1 MGVSQSDTDEDIEY
15 LANKTVNMRLFP
27 DPSNA
32 ARGFELSATEVG
44 ADILLVS
51 QFTLYASTRKG
62 RRPGFTDAAPPDVA
76 EPLFEKVVH
85 AFRQTRL
92 ESRDGRVRRKHE
104 FGTDQ
109 RRAGYDYPGYGRPQQ
124 AAPPLTTRR
133 PSAKPYLGDQN
144 PRYPSPIAVGG
155 SNPRESITHTSSRV
169 ASGN

>member
-85 AFRQTRL
+85 AFRQTGL
-92 ESRDGRVRRKHE
+92 RVETGE
-104 FGTDQ
+104 FGASMSLELTNEGPVTIALDTADRSKP
-109 RRAGYDYPGYGRPQQ
+109 RRG
-124 AAPPLTTRR
+124 
-133 PSAKPYLGDQN
+133 
-144 PRYPSPIAVGG
+144 
-155 SNPRESITHTSSRV
+155 
-169 ASGN
+169 

>member
-76 EPLFEKVVH
+76 EPLFERVIH
-85 AFRQTRL
+85 AFRQTGL
-92 ESRDGRVRRKHE
+92 RVETGE
-104 FGTDQ
+104 FGASMSLELTNEGPVTIALDTADRSKP
-109 RRAGYDYPGYGRPQQ
+109 RRR
-124 AAPPLTTRR
+124 
-133 PSAKPYLGDQN
+133 
-144 PRYPSPIAVGG
+144 
-155 SNPRESITHTSSRV
+155 
-169 ASGN
+169 

>member
-1 MGVSQSDTDEDIEY
+1 MRAVIQRVSNAEVRVGKRTTGSIGRGLVVLVGVSQSDTDEDIEY

-44 ADILLVS
+44 AGILLVS

-85 AFRQTRL
+85 AFRQTGL
-92 ESRDGRVRRKHE
+92 RVETGE
-104 FGTDQ
+104 FGASMSLELTNEGPVTIALDTADRSKP
-109 RRAGYDYPGYGRPQQ
+109 RRG
-124 AAPPLTTRR
+124 
-133 PSAKPYLGDQN
+133 
-144 PRYPSPIAVGG
+144 
-155 SNPRESITHTSSRV
+155 
-169 ASGN
+169 

>member
-44 ADILLVS
+44 AEILLVS

-76 EPLFEKVVH
+76 EPLFERVVH
-85 AFRQTRL
+85 AFRQTGL
-92 ESRDGRVRRKHE
+92 RVETGE
-104 FGTDQ
+104 FGASMSLELTNEGPVTIALDTADRGKP
-109 RRAGYDYPGYGRPQQ
+109 RRG
-124 AAPPLTTRR
+124 
-133 PSAKPYLGDQN
+133 
-144 PRYPSPIAVGG
+144 
-155 SNPRESITHTSSRV
+155 
-169 ASGN
+169 

>member
-1 MGVSQSDTDEDIEY
+1 MRAVVQRVSNAAVRVGNRTTGLIGRGLVVLVGVSQSDTDEDIEY

-76 EPLFEKVVH
+76 EPLFERVVH
-85 AFRQTRL
+85 AFRQTGL
-92 ESRDGRVRRKHE
+92 RVETGE
-104 FGTDQ
+104 FGASMSLELTNEGPVTIALDTADRSKP
-109 RRAGYDYPGYGRPQQ
+109 RRG
-124 AAPPLTTRR
+124 
-133 PSAKPYLGDQN
+133 
-144 PRYPSPIAVGG
+144 
-155 SNPRESITHTSSRV
+155 
-169 ASGN
+169 

>member
-62 RRPGFTDAAPPDVA
+62 RRPGFTDAAPPDIA

-85 AFRQTRL
+85 AFRQTGL
-92 ESRDGRVRRKHE
+92 RVETGE
-104 FGTDQ
+104 FGASMSLELTNEGPVTIALDTADRSKP
-109 RRAGYDYPGYGRPQQ
+109 RRG
-124 AAPPLTTRR
+124 
-133 PSAKPYLGDQN
+133 
-144 PRYPSPIAVGG
+144 
-155 SNPRESITHTSSRV
+155 
-169 ASGN
+169 

>member
-44 ADILLVS
+44 AEILLVS

-76 EPLFEKVVH
+76 EPLFERVVH
-85 AFRQTRL
+85 AFRQTGL
-92 ESRDGRVRRKHE
+92 RVETGE
-104 FGTDQ
+104 FGASMSLELTNEGPVTIALDTADRSKP
-109 RRAGYDYPGYGRPQQ
+109 RRG
-124 AAPPLTTRR
+124 
-133 PSAKPYLGDQN
+133 
-144 PRYPSPIAVGG
+144 
-155 SNPRESITHTSSRV
+155 
-169 ASGN
+169 

>member
-62 RRPGFTDAAPPDVA
+62 RRPGFTDAAPPDIA
-76 EPLFEKVVH
+76 EPLFERVVH
-85 AFRQTRL
+85 AFRQTGL
-92 ESRDGRVRRKHE
+92 RVETGE
-104 FGTDQ
+104 FGASMSLELTNEGPVTIALDTADRGKP
-109 RRAGYDYPGYGRPQQ
+109 RRG
-124 AAPPLTTRR
+124 
-133 PSAKPYLGDQN
+133 
-144 PRYPSPIAVGG
+144 
-155 SNPRESITHTSSRV
+155 
-169 ASGN
+169 

>member
-1 MGVSQSDTDEDIEY
+1 MGVSQSDTDDDIEY

-76 EPLFEKVVH
+76 EPLFERVVH
-85 AFRQTRL
+85 AFRQTGL
-92 ESRDGRVRRKHE
+92 RVETGE
-104 FGTDQ
+104 FGASMSLELTNEGPVTIALDTADRSKP
-109 RRAGYDYPGYGRPQQ
+109 RRR
-124 AAPPLTTRR
+124 
-133 PSAKPYLGDQN
+133 
-144 PRYPSPIAVGG
+144 
-155 SNPRESITHTSSRV
+155 
-169 ASGN
+169 

>member
-76 EPLFEKVVH
+76 EPLFERVIH
-85 AFRQTRL
+85 AFRQTGL
-92 ESRDGRVRRKHE
+92 RVETGE
-104 FGTDQ
+104 FGASMSLELTNEGPVTITLDTADRGKP
-109 RRAGYDYPGYGRPQQ
+109 RRR
-124 AAPPLTTRR
+124 
-133 PSAKPYLGDQN
+133 
-144 PRYPSPIAVGG
+144 
-155 SNPRESITHTSSRV
+155 
-169 ASGN
+169 

>member
-1 MGVSQSDTDEDIEY
+1 MGVSQNDTDEDIEY

-85 AFRQTRL
+85 AFRQTGL
-92 ESRDGRVRRKHE
+92 RVETGE
-104 FGTDQ
+104 FGASMSLELTNEGPVTIALDTADRSKP
-109 RRAGYDYPGYGRPQQ
+109 RRG
-124 AAPPLTTRR
+124 
-133 PSAKPYLGDQN
+133 
-144 PRYPSPIAVGG
+144 
-155 SNPRESITHTSSRV
+155 
-169 ASGN
+169 

>member
-76 EPLFEKVVH
+76 EPLFERVVH
-85 AFRQTRL
+85 AFRQTGL
-92 ESRDGRVRRKHE
+92 RVETGE
-104 FGTDQ
+104 FGASMSLELTNEGPVTITLDTADRSKP
-109 RRAGYDYPGYGRPQQ
+109 RRG
-124 AAPPLTTRR
+124 
-133 PSAKPYLGDQN
+133 
-144 PRYPSPIAVGG
+144 
-155 SNPRESITHTSSRV
+155 
-169 ASGN
+169 